1 MFTITSSRT
10 GAKQT
15 IFNYVELSYHQVL
28 SSSFFLKSCL
38 AHLRFNF
45 GICNS
50 VLFCFVFF
58 LFVIFSLLKKLSRLS
73 HSVSCFLCMIKF
85 FKFWSI
91 CVLWL
96 SLCELK
102 IWSVIIQQHSTT
114 RKKKKIAYFL
124 FCWFL
129 HQLISLSLQCYWR
142 MLLRNKTVSWSLWSQ
157 SCRGHLHDIPL
168 AFLSL
173 FLISK
178 RRCQF
183 KFCDPP
189 KLYTKQKLK
198 YSCRLLKKLTTGRF
212 LF

>member
-50 VLFCFVFF
+50 VLFCFLSFCY
-58 LFVIFSLLKKLSRLS
+58 IFLLKKLSRLS

-96 SLCELK
+96 SLCEVK

-129 HQLISLSLQCYWR
+129 HQLISLSLQCYWETKR
-142 MLLRNKTVSWSLWSQ
+142 YHDLYDHRVAEAICMIYRWLSSLF
-157 SCRGHLHDIPL
+157 
-168 AFLSL
+168 FLSPRGDVSL
-173 FLISK
+173 NFVIRLS
-178 RRCQF
+178 
-183 KFCDPP
+183 
-189 KLYTKQKLK
+189 YTLNRSWNTLVGYLK
-198 YSCRLLKKLTTGRF
+198 S
-212 LF
+212 